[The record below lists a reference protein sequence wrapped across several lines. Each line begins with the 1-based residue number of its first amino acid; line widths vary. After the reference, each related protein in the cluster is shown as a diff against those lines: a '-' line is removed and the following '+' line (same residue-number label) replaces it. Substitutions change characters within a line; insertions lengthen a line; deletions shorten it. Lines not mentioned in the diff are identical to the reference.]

1 MTDAN
6 KTKFLSKKK
15 GLSKLKNKTE
25 MKRIFFLILLA
36 VMSTGIYAQT
46 DDKGYKEGAWVL
58 NGVTGLNLSQ
68 TAMTNWSAGGENALS
83 GNAYLNGSL
92 THKNGNWLWVTN
104 LILDYGLSKTKSQG
118 MRKTTDKI
126 GLSTQLGYSTNN
138 VWYYTLMGDLNT
150 QFAKGYNY
158 PDKTHYISNFFAP
171 AYSNISL
178 GMEYRPKSNY
188 SVFLSPVSAKM
199 TFVEDDYLSEIGA
212 FGVDP
217 GDRFKIECG
226 AYLKGRAEM
235 PLMENV
241 SMITTAD
248 FFTPYSSQ
256 FGNVDVNWD
265 VLISMKINKFL
276 SATINTT
283 LKYDND
289 VKTFEEDGTKRGA
302 KVQFKEILG
311 VGVAYNF

>member
-1 MTDAN
+1 
-6 KTKFLSKKK
+6 
-15 GLSKLKNKTE
+15 

-289 VKTFEEDGTKRGA
+289 VKTFEEDGTK
-302 KVQFKEILG
+302 
-311 VGVAYNF
+311 

>member
-1 MTDAN
+1 M
-6 KTKFLSKKK
+6 
-15 GLSKLKNKTE
+15 
-25 MKRIFFLILLA
+25 II
-36 VMSTGIYAQT
+36 
-46 DDKGYKEGAWVL
+46 
-58 NGVTGLNLSQ
+58 
-68 TAMTNWSAGGENALS
+68 
-83 GNAYLNGSL
+83 
-92 THKNGNWLWVTN
+92 
-104 LILDYGLSKTKSQG
+104 
-118 MRKTTDKI
+118 
-126 GLSTQLGYSTNN
+126 
-138 VWYYTLMGDLNT
+138 
-150 QFAKGYNY
+150 
-158 PDKTHYISNFFAP
+158 
-171 AYSNISL
+171 
-178 GMEYRPKSNY
+178 
-188 SVFLSPVSAKM
+188 
-199 TFVEDDYLSEIGA
+199 LSEIGA